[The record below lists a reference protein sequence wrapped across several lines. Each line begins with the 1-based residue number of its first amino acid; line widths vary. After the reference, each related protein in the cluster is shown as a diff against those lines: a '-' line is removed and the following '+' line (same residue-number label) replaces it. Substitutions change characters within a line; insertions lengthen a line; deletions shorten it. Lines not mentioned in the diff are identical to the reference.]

1 MTPTKYLNFDLL
13 IEREGDAYRASASS
27 LSAGEFKE
35 ISFDFPFSDEELE
48 KYLRLLGRPSDG
60 ANDETFN
67 RAAKDFGNRLF
78 ESVFRDDVLV
88 CLSVSLYDAR
98 ERDLGLRIRLRFAD
112 ETSDDPNLSGA
123 QKEVLKLFALPWE
136 YLYTPSLS
144 FPARVS
150 RTPVVRYMQLDEPVR
165 ALTVTG
171 PLRILVMI
179 SSPDDYPPLNVDKEW
194 TNLNKAFAGLPNKD
208 AVQLTKLDDASETSL
223 ARALRTNAYHV
234 FHFIGH
240 GGYDAET
247 GDGFLI
253 LEQGDDTRSDETSP
267 VLGRR
272 VNGERLADILRN
284 RLPRLAILNACDAGR
299 GSLMQPFGG
308 TAQSL
313 VRAGIPAVIAMQ
325 FEITDDAAVNFA
337 REFYRALADYSPV
350 DEALSYARIAMGDA
364 EWGTPALY
372 MRSDDGCIFTKWHEP
387 PPPPPPPPPRD
398 PTTLP
403 PPEMYYQM
411 MVADIQQG
419 KLVPFLG
426 ARANL
431 CGRKPGDWEQGPY
444 PPSDGELADCLSKV
458 RRPPFETR
466 ELVQVSQYIALESAA
481 FLNSKLHT
489 VLAQRFETS
498 PLHRFLARLPSVLR
512 EGSKPGRKPRYQ
524 LIVTTNYDDTL
535 EQAFD
540 DAHEPFDLVSYI
552 ATGDYRGKFYHKA
565 PGGPPVIIERPESY
579 ELLPDEHTVIL
590 KLYGAVDREDPQQD
604 SYVITEDNYVDHL
617 SSGFI
622 DQIPATLRERLKSA
636 NTSFAFL
643 GYRLRGWNLRIIF
656 RRIWEDQGPRS
667 MSWVI
672 RPDPQIDDIE
682 FWSSRNVK
690 ILNASLDDFV
700 AEMNTRLS

>member
-1 MTPTKYLNFDLL
+1 MTPTTYLNFDLL
-13 IEREGDAYRASASS
+13 IERVGDAYRASASS
-27 LSAGEFKE
+27 LSAGEYEE

-48 KYLRLLGRPSDG
+48 KYLRLLGLPSEAG
-60 ANDETFN
+60 NDAAFN
-67 RAAKDFGNRLF
+67 KAAKDFGHRLF
-78 ESVFRDDVLV
+78 DSVFRDDVFA
-88 CLSVSLYDAR
+88 CLNVSLNEAR
-98 ERDLGLRIRLRFAD
+98 RRELGLRIRLRFAD
-112 ETSDDPNLSGA
+112 ETSDEPTLSGA

-136 YLYTPSLS
+136 YLYSPKLSLS
-144 FPARVS
+144 FPAKIS
-150 RTPVVRYMQLDEPVR
+150 KTPVVRYMQLDEPVR
-165 ALTVTG
+165 PLTVTG

-179 SSPDDYPPLNVDKEW
+179 SSPDDYPPLDENKEW

-208 AVQLTKLDDASETSL
+208 AVQLTKLEDATEANL
-223 ARALRTNAYHV
+223 AHELRTNAYHV

-253 LEQGDDTRSDETSP
+253 MERGNDAEGQESKR
-267 VLGRR
+267 VLGQR
-272 VNGERLADILRN
+272 VNGERLADLLRN
-284 RLPRLAILNACDAGR
+284 RLPRLAVLNACDAGR

-325 FEITDDAAVNFA
+325 FEITDDAAVKFA
-337 REFYRALADYSPV
+337 KEFYRAVADYSPV
-350 DEALSYARIAMGDA
+350 DEALSYARMAMGDA

-372 MRSDDGCIFTKWHEP
+372 MRSEDGCIFTKWHDP
-387 PPPPPPPPPRD
+387 PPPPPPVPPS
-398 PTTLP
+398 
-403 PPEMYYQM
+403 PEMYYQM

-431 CGRKPGDWEQGPY
+431 CGRTAGDWERGPY
-444 PPSDGELADCLSKV
+444 PPSDAELADCLSKV

-481 FLNSKLHT
+481 FLSSKLHS

-512 EGSKPGRKPRYQ
+512 ESCKPGRKPRYQ

-552 ATGDYRGKFYHKA
+552 ATGDYRGKFCHKP
-565 PGGPPVIIERPESY
+565 PGAPPVIIERPENY
-579 ELLPDEHTVIL
+579 ELQPDEHTVIL
-590 KLYGAVDREDPQQD
+590 KLYGAVDRDDPQHD

-690 ILNASLDDFV
+690 ILNANLDEFV
-700 AEMNTRLS
+700 AEMNKRLS